1 MKKIKLR
8 TIFITTSF
16 IGYHSYK
23 NAPNEVAFL
32 KNEHRHKF
40 NVKVTAK
47 VLHNDRDI
55 EYFCFKR
62 RVDKIINTF
71 FSNNQYNE
79 LEVQSCEDMAE
90 KLIKYL
96 EFEYKNQIIS
106 VEVNED

>member
-23 NAPNEVAFL
+23 LAPDEVAFL

-40 NVKVTAK
+40 NIKITAS
-47 VLHNDRDI
+47 VSHNDRDI

-62 RVDKIINTF
+62 RVDNAVTILF
-71 FSNNQYNE
+71 HHNQYGE
-79 LEVQSCEDMAE
+79 LLIQSCEDMAE
-90 KLIKYL
+90 KLIKHL
-96 EFEYKNQIIS
+96 QFEY
-106 VEVNED
+106 